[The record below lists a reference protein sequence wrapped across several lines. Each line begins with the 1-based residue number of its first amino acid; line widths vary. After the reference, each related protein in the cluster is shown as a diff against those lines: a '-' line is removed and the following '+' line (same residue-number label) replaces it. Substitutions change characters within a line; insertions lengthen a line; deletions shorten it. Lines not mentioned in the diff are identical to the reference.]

1 MRGTAV
7 MKPTLALMFVLLPL
21 VPAAAAPVHISLKAS
36 AVLMPDRSDFFCLGS
51 VATLSGGTDALR
63 TRLAA
68 VTVGR
73 DPLPGD
79 VRHLTPGDLVL
90 KMRQAGFHP
99 SQDVVIDGAT
109 EADVTVSGLPVSN
122 SIPAANSGGTGNTPT
137 PNDDETRVIHPG
149 DPVTIRVDDGSITV
163 TASGIAETGGAVG
176 DEIRIRREGAA
187 AELDATVLDAQTV
200 ELEF

>member
-1 MRGTAV
+1 

-36 AVLMPDRSDFFCLGS
+36 AVLMPDPSDFFCLGS

-99 SQDVVIDGAT
+99 SQDVVIDGPT
-109 EADVTVSGLPVSN
+109 ESNVTLSEPLASSPSVAP
-122 SIPAANSGGTGNTPT
+122 NSGGGGVSNQPM
-137 PNDDETRVIHPG
+137 PNNDEAKVIHPG

-176 DEIRIRREGAA
+176 DEIRIRRTGVAS
-187 AELDATVLDAQTV
+187 ELDATVLDAQTV